1 MGQNPNHHSGLMII
15 YKRIAMRRKLLS
27 GIILTFL
34 ITTMLAQGVRTVP
47 GRVVERVHIAT
58 DRDAYVAGEP
68 VWISLYCFDISKG
81 QGKLSTFSSVAYI
94 ELQNVQG
101 TVITDKIAVNNGRGA
116 GRIELPPVLATG
128 NYRIIAYTGQ
138 MLNEVSPAFSQK
150 LISVYNTLTSER
162 VPGNVVVGKKDSTLR
177 GEFEKKTSF
186 DGVAKGLDVR
196 IYGNNTVIPS
206 KSKIPILITNNGSSD
221 IDVHIS
227 IVRNDSLPAP
237 AGTGLLA
244 FLKGL
249 DYNPGSFS
257 FANGPTAD
265 YEGEVIKVKVTPEK
279 KEPLTDKVICLSA
292 AGGLSDIYTTLI
304 DSNGRAT
311 FFTNSVFGDRELI
324 LDVPEA
330 DTNITLT
337 YDMTD
342 HFVKPS
348 PGPLPQ
354 LVLQRNIGE
363 TLRRRSQEMQVWRRF
378 VADTLFEKIKLKK
391 DPLLTLNYKVYK
403 LDDYTR
409 FPVMKEVVSEYIS
422 ELRFRKV
429 GEKTYLQ
436 MILSDQLSNVSI
448 SKYNTLVLL
457 DGIPV
462 FDHSK
467 ILNYDPL
474 KVRSIT
480 VYNGEFLIGYLS
492 FNGIASFETYKRDYS
507 GLKFNR
513 NTRILDFKGVQF
525 PSRFIGKE
533 VRDGEKIPDMR
544 SVIYW
549 DPQVSIRKGE
559 SMDLSLI
566 TPNYEGKF
574 IITIEGI
581 DSDGRGVIYKKEF
594 SVR

>member
-1 MGQNPNHHSGLMII
+1 MII
-15 YKRIAMRRKLLS
+15 YKRIAMRRKLLF

-34 ITTMLAQGVRTVP
+34 VTTMQAQGVHAVP
-47 GRVVERVHIAT
+47 GRVVERIHIAT

-94 ELQNVQG
+94 ELQNTQG
-101 TVITDKIAVNNGRGA
+101 TAITTKIAVNNGRGS
-116 GRIELPPVLATG
+116 GRIILPPVLATG
-128 NYRIIAYTGQ
+128 NYRIVAYTGQ
-138 MLNEVSPAFSQK
+138 MLNEVNPAFSQK
-150 LISVYNTLTSER
+150 QISVYNTLTTER

-177 GEFEKKTSF
+177 DEFEKRVSS
-186 DGVAKGLDVR
+186 DGMTKGLDVR
-196 IYGNNTVIPS
+196 IYGNNSVVPS
-206 KSKIPILITNNGSSD
+206 KSKIPIIITNNGSSD
-221 IDVHIS
+221 IDIHIS

-237 AGTGLLA
+237 AGTGLQA

-249 DYNPGSFS
+249 DYNTGNVS
-257 FANGPTAD
+257 FANGPTSD

-279 KEPLTDKVICLSA
+279 QEPLTDKVIWLSA

-304 DSNGRAT
+304 DSNGRAS
-311 FFTNSVFGDRELI
+311 FFTNSIFGDRELI

-337 YDMTD
+337 YEMAD
-342 HFVKPS
+342 HFVKPTLE
-348 PGPLPQ
+348 PLPQ
-354 LVLQRNIGE
+354 LILKRNIGE

-391 DPLLTLNYKVYK
+391 DPLLTLNSRLYK

-429 GEKTYLQ
+429 EEKTYLQ
-436 MILSDQLSNVSI
+436 MIISDQLSNVSI
-448 SKYNTLVLL
+448 SKFNTLVLL

-474 KVRSIT
+474 KVRSIR

-513 NTRILDFKGVQF
+513 NTRILDFKGVQL
-525 PSRFIGKE
+525 PSRFVGKE

-549 DPQVSIRKGE
+549 DPQVSIKKGD
-559 SMDLSLI
+559 SMDLSII
-566 TPNYEGKF
+566 TPNYDGKF

-581 DSDGRGVIYKKEF
+581 DSDGRCVIYKKEF
-594 SVR
+594 SIR

>member
-1 MGQNPNHHSGLMII
+1 MII
-15 YKRIAMRRKLLS
+15 YKRLFMRIKLIS
-27 GIILTFL
+27 GIILTFFF
-34 ITTMLAQGVRTVP
+34 TTMLAQGVRTVP
-47 GRVVERVHIAT
+47 GRVTERVHIAT

-68 VWISLYCFDISKG
+68 VWVSLYCFDISKG
-81 QGKLSTFSSVAYI
+81 QGKLSAFSSVAYI
-94 ELQNVQG
+94 ELQNSQG
-101 TVITDKIAVNNGRGA
+101 TAITTKIAINNGRGS

-138 MLNEVSPAFSQK
+138 MLNEVNPAFSQK
-150 LISVYNTLTSER
+150 LISVYNTLTTER
-162 VPGNVVVGKKDSTLR
+162 VPGNVVVGKKDSTLI
-177 GEFEKKTSF
+177 EKFEKKVYVE
-186 DGVAKGLDVR
+186 GMAKGVDVR

-206 KSKIPILITNNGSSD
+206 KSKIPVTITNNGLSD

-237 AGTGLLA
+237 AGKGILA
-244 FLKGL
+244 FLKDL
-249 DYNPGSFS
+249 DYNPGNVS

-265 YEGEVIKVKVTPEK
+265 YEGEVIKIKVTPET
-279 KEPLTDKVICLSA
+279 KEPLTDKVIWLSA
-292 AGGLSDIYTTLI
+292 AGGLSDVYTTLI

-324 LDVPEA
+324 LDVPKA
-330 DTNITLT
+330 DTNINLS
-337 YDMTD
+337 YEMTD

-348 PGPLPQ
+348 LEPLPQ
-354 LVLQRNIGE
+354 LILQRNIGE

-378 VADTLFEKIKLKK
+378 VADTLFEKITLKK
-391 DPLLTLNYKVYK
+391 DPLLTLDSKHYK

-409 FPVMKEVVSEYIS
+409 FPVMKEVVSEYIP
-422 ELRFRKV
+422 ELRFRKI
-429 GEKTYLQ
+429 EDKNYLQ

-448 SKYNTLVLL
+448 SKNNTLVLL

-533 VRDGEKIPDMR
+533 VRDGEKNPDMR

-549 DPQVSIRKGE
+549 DPQVSIRKGD
-559 SMDLSLI
+559 SIDLSLI

-574 IITIEGI
+574 IITVEGI

>member
-1 MGQNPNHHSGLMII
+1 MRGILLILILAFNISTA
-15 YKRIAMRRKLLS
+15 IAQSPK
-27 GIILTFL
+27 T
-34 ITTMLAQGVRTVP
+34 APV
-47 GRVVERVHIAT
+47 RVVERMYIAT

-68 VWISLYCFDISKG
+68 IWISLYCFDISTG
-81 QGKLSTFSSVAYI
+81 LGRLSSFSSVAYI
-94 ELQNVQG
+94 ELQNALG
-101 TVITDKIAVNNGRGA
+101 TSITTKIAINNGRGA

-128 NYRIIAYTGQ
+128 NYRIVAYTGQ
-138 MLNEVSPAFSQK
+138 MLNEVNPAFSQK
-150 LISVYNTLTSER
+150 QISVYNTLTSER
-162 VPGNVVVGKKDSTLR
+162 VPGNVVVGNKDSIVVE
-177 GEFEKKTSF
+177 EFKKKTSF
-186 DGVAKGLDVR
+186 DETNKSVDVR
-196 IYGNNTVIPS
+196 IYGNNSVIPS
-206 KSKIPILITNNGSSD
+206 KSRIPLTVTNTGSRD

-244 FLKGL
+244 FLKDL
-249 DYNPGSFS
+249 DYNTGNVH
-257 FANGPTAD
+257 FANGHTAD
-265 YEGEVIKVKVTPEK
+265 YEGEVIKVKVTPETN
-279 KEPLTDKVICLSA
+279 EPLTDKVIWLSA

-304 DSNGRAT
+304 DSSGRAT
-311 FFTNSVFGDRELI
+311 FFTNSVFGDRELV

-337 YDMTD
+337 YEMAD

-348 PGPLPQ
+348 LEPLPK
-354 LVLQRNIGE
+354 LILQRNISE
-363 TLRRRSQEMQVWRRF
+363 TLKRRSQEMQVWRRF
-378 VADTLFEKIKLKK
+378 IADTLFEKIKLKK
-391 DPLLTLNYKVYK
+391 DPLLTINSKLYK

-409 FPVMKEVVSEYIS
+409 FPVMKEVVSEFIP

-429 GEKTYLQ
+429 DEKTYLQ

-474 KVRSIT
+474 KVKSIN

-533 VRDGEKIPDMR
+533 VRDGKKNPDMR

-549 DPQVSIRKGE
+549 DPMVSIKKGDNL
-559 SMDLSLI
+559 DLTLI
-566 TPNYEGKF
+566 TPNYEGEF
-574 IITIEGI
+574 IITIEGV
-581 DSDGRGVIYKKEF
+581 DSEGKSIVYKKEF
-594 SVR
+594 SIK

>member
-1 MGQNPNHHSGLMII
+1 MTLILAFNISTA
-15 YKRIAMRRKLLS
+15 IAQSPK
-27 GIILTFL
+27 TEP
-34 ITTMLAQGVRTVP
+34 A
-47 GRVVERVHIAT
+47 RVVERMYIAT

-68 VWISLYCFDISKG
+68 VWISLYCFDISTG
-81 QGKLSTFSSVAYI
+81 TGRMSTFSSVAYI
-94 ELQNVQG
+94 ELQNALG
-101 TVITDKIAVNNGRGA
+101 SSITTKIAINNGRGA

-138 MLNEVSPAFSQK
+138 MLNEANPSFSQK
-150 LISVYNTLTSER
+150 QISVYNTLTSER
-162 VPGNVVVGKKDSTLR
+162 VSGNVVVGNNDSVFR
-177 GEFEKKTSF
+177 DEFVKKTSF
-186 DGVAKGLDVR
+186 DETNKSVDVR
-196 IYGNNTVIPS
+196 IYGNNSVIPS
-206 KSKIPILITNNGSSD
+206 KSKIPVTITNTGSRD

-237 AGTGLLA
+237 AGTGLREY
-244 FLKGL
+244 LKNIE
-249 DYNPGSFS
+249 YNTGNVR

-265 YEGEVIKVKVTPEK
+265 YEGEVIKVKVTSETN
-279 KEPLTDKVICLSA
+279 EPLTNKVIWLSA
-292 AGGLSDIYTTLI
+292 AGGMSDIYTTLI
-304 DSNGRAT
+304 DSTGRAT
-311 FFTNSVFGDRELI
+311 FFTNSVFGDRELV

-337 YDMTD
+337 YEMAD

-348 PGPLPQ
+348 LDPLPK
-354 LVLQRNIGE
+354 LILLRNIAE
-363 TLRRRSQEMQVWRRF
+363 TLKRRSQEMQVWRRF
-378 VADTLFEKIKLKK
+378 VADTLFEKNKLKK
-391 DPLLTLNYKVYK
+391 DPLLNNNSKLYK

-409 FPVMKEVVSEYIS
+409 FPVMKEVVSEFIP

-429 GEKTYLQ
+429 DEKTYLQ

-448 SKYNTLVLL
+448 SKFNTLVLL

-474 KVRSIT
+474 KVKSIN

-533 VRDGEKIPDMR
+533 VRDGKKNPDMR

-549 DPQVSIRKGE
+549 DPMVSIKKGDNL
-559 SMDLSLI
+559 DLTLF

-574 IITIEGI
+574 IITIEGV
-581 DSDGRGVIYKKEF
+581 DSEGKSIFYKKEF